1 MKSLP
6 FLSAALAFALCL
18 PIMSQSPDPG
28 SLLFLREQRDVA
40 IGNRVEQWRLEW
52 VSQPSEICR
61 PNDESEEWLTC
72 PCHGFAFGEEGDLD
86 LVRIFRGK
94 EIERLR
100 LNPFFAQESDW
111 LPESDGKA
119 VLQRWPVLKQD
130 YDIETRSTAEFGV
143 MVRQRPLC
151 KIMTLG
157 DYDHDGQATEFV
169 LQVTAGPCGHRPS
182 IVIGISKGNMHL
194 HAFASLEKPGEP
206 LVLEGPSDWEK
217 VRSAKGKV
225 DVLLYGCGDH
235 GGDYEMSLS
244 VWFTKQ
250 GIHAVEQGH
259 DCK

>member
-1 MKSLP
+1 MKLGYLISV
-6 FLSAALAFALCL
+6 AVAFAICL
-18 PIMSQSPDPG
+18 PIISQSSSSASSP
-28 SLLFLREQRDVA
+28 LIREQREVVV
-40 IGNRVEQWRLEW
+40 GNRVEQWCLEW
-52 VSQPSEICR
+52 VSQPSEICP

-86 LVRIFRGK
+86 LVRIFKGK

-119 VLQRWPVLKQD
+119 VLQRWPVLEQD
-130 YDIETRSTAEFGV
+130 FDMATRSTPDFGV
-143 MVRQRPLC
+143 LVRKRPLC

-157 DYDHDGQATEFV
+157 DYDHDGHATEFV
-169 LQVTAGPCGHRPS
+169 LQITAGPCGHRSS
-182 IVIGISKGNMHL
+182 IVIGISKGDMHL

-206 LVLEGPSDWEK
+206 LVLEAPSDWEK
-217 VRSAKGKV
+217 VRKAKGKV

-235 GGDYEMSLS
+235 GGEYETFLS
-244 VWFTKQ
+244 IWFTKQ